1 MKATSLPKEPK
12 EAKKSV
18 DKGKSKVPKKEGL
31 PVEEGTFEKPALRKA
46 TTVKREIEEPQ
57 LETVTLKSHAFE
69 KDPQD
74 TTEEMSAKVIMGKPL
89 KILTQETEEK
99 QRNAVKKKK
108 KKQKEPTP
116 QDASEITED
125 APLEDVSED
134 LPESQLVPEASAT
147 VSKEKDLPKAKRARP
162 QLGKT
167 AKLEEEEVNVEQV
180 ERKERDPIAVPGAA
194 VVKKHSDVERVEL
207 PAFLNFPTE
216 QGEVVDLAETK
227 EKSPKILPVEPR
239 TIFEEEDIQ
248 LNTADKMQEATKVM
262 KKVEKKKTTKK
273 NQEEPGISEPRIIPI
288 TVTETDHSS
297 EVSLCALLTLVQ
309 SSLAAG

>member
-1 MKATSLPKEPK
+1 MGPDIAAESVAVEPPPEKVELPNEPK

-18 DKGKSKVPKKEGL
+18 DKGKPKAPKKEAV

-74 TTEEMSAKVIMGKPL
+74 TPEEMSAKVIMGKPL

-99 QRNAVKKKK
+99 QRNVVKKKK

-134 LPESQLVPEASAT
+134 LPESQLVSEASAT

-216 QGEVVDLAETK
+216 QGE
-227 EKSPKILPVEPR
+227 
-239 TIFEEEDIQ
+239 
-248 LNTADKMQEATKVM
+248 
-262 KKVEKKKTTKK
+262 
-273 NQEEPGISEPRIIPI
+273 
-288 TVTETDHSS
+288 
-297 EVSLCALLTLVQ
+297 
-309 SSLAAG
+309 

>member
-1 MKATSLPKEPK
+1 M
-12 EAKKSV
+12 
-18 DKGKSKVPKKEGL
+18 
-31 PVEEGTFEKPALRKA
+31 
-46 TTVKREIEEPQ
+46 
-57 LETVTLKSHAFE
+57 
-69 KDPQD
+69 
-74 TTEEMSAKVIMGKPL
+74 
-89 KILTQETEEK
+89 
-99 QRNAVKKKK
+99 
-108 KKQKEPTP
+108 
-116 QDASEITED
+116 
-125 APLEDVSED
+125 
-134 LPESQLVPEASAT
+134 
-147 VSKEKDLPKAKRARP
+147 PKAKRARP
-162 QLGKT
+162 HLGKT

-273 NQEEPGISEPRIIPI
+273 KPEEPGISEPRIIPI

-297 EVSLCALLTLVQ
+297 EVSLCAL
-309 SSLAAG
+309 